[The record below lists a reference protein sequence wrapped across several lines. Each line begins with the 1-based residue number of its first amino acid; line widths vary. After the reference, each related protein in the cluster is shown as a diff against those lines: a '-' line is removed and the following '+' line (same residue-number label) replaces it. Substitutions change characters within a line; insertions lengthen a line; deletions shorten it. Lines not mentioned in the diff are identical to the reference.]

1 MTVIAAWMVLVPI
14 AAGMAATTAFLI
26 RWAAEARTPLKAS
39 TVVFLLMMMV
49 AMVGGAALYFL
60 SPGTTSLVAGL
71 WLASAVMS
79 VSVVLVFFGFLRE
92 VKAKL
97 NDGEDR
103 PPPVLA
109 HPRTFVGTVIALV
122 VTNEL
127 LMGWTFQMAAGLPV
141 GAGWSAA
148 GALAWLVSA
157 VDSPWF
163 LFTMSGEML
172 LTSYLLRER
181 LPRAALVILVVQSVI
196 MFLSPPALPFAT
208 WVTGSSYLASAAM
221 IALFVYLMEY
231 LYRHHQLAGGFSRY
245 LVRLLAIYSLMMAGL
260 FLWIFYGNGTAF
272 AISILLE
279 MVVFFDAVVRPEALA
294 GDLAAPW
301 QLQARWAFTVLS
313 GIFVAEIFMGAVLD
327 VQIDPSDFVGALRV
341 LPLSGDLPTVL
352 LNAVSNGFW
361 FLATVASSTWFLVMM
376 GVEMGALVAF
386 KFRETR
392 HLENR
397 IRLGL
402 MLGCYAAFA
411 VFYPSIYFRLVSP
424 QAPDPST
431 VPVLGWSMG
440 IGSYPLAVGVF
451 TAVLLTYVITGS
463 LVVLFGRRVVC
474 STFCTAPLMYQG
486 TAIDSM
492 KTFNRSSPVARKYLS
507 SRFSKTYSL
516 TMGLVMGSLVLAS
529 LLSYLDSTGTLNV
542 SVQGTDPTVFFF
554 ALYFSV
560 LWYLM
565 FVTIPYTGTYNC
577 VTMGW
582 CYTGTITQAFQ
593 KIGFFKL
600 KVRSKQVCKDCT
612 TLDCAKGCPVGLVDM
627 PGHFRTR
634 GEFRSTKCCGVG
646 DCVEACPYDNLYIYD
661 VRHWLRGRLGLK
673 ARPTPTVLPMISA
686 APRPRVSAEASP
698 TRSST
703 TPPN

>member
-1 MTVIAAWMVLVPI
+1 VTVIAAWMVLVPI

-231 LYRHHQLAGGFSRY
+231 LYRHHQLAGGS
-245 LVRLLAIYSLMMAGL
+245 
-260 FLWIFYGNGTAF
+260 
-272 AISILLE
+272 
-279 MVVFFDAVVRPEALA
+279 P
-294 GDLAAPW
+294 
-301 QLQARWAFTVLS
+301 
-313 GIFVAEIFMGAVLD
+313 
-327 VQIDPSDFVGALRV
+327 
-341 LPLSGDLPTVL
+341 
-352 LNAVSNGFW
+352 
-361 FLATVASSTWFLVMM
+361 ATS
-376 GVEMGALVAF
+376 
-386 KFRETR
+386 
-392 HLENR
+392 
-397 IRLGL
+397 
-402 MLGCYAAFA
+402 
-411 VFYPSIYFRLVSP
+411 
-424 QAPDPST
+424 
-431 VPVLGWSMG
+431 
-440 IGSYPLAVGVF
+440 
-451 TAVLLTYVITGS
+451 
-463 LVVLFGRRVVC
+463 FG
-474 STFCTAPLMYQG
+474 
-486 TAIDSM
+486 
-492 KTFNRSSPVARKYLS
+492 S
-507 SRFSKTYSL
+507 SR
-516 TMGLVMGSLVLAS
+516 
-529 LLSYLDSTGTLNV
+529 ST
-542 SVQGTDPTVFFF
+542 
-554 ALYFSV
+554 A
-560 LWYLM
+560 
-565 FVTIPYTGTYNC
+565 
-577 VTMGW
+577 
-582 CYTGTITQAFQ
+582 
-593 KIGFFKL
+593 
-600 KVRSKQVCKDCT
+600 
-612 TLDCAKGCPVGLVDM
+612 
-627 PGHFRTR
+627 
-634 GEFRSTKCCGVG
+634 
-646 DCVEACPYDNLYIYD
+646 
-661 VRHWLRGRLGLK
+661 
-673 ARPTPTVLPMISA
+673 
-686 APRPRVSAEASP
+686 
-698 TRSST
+698 
-703 TPPN
+703 